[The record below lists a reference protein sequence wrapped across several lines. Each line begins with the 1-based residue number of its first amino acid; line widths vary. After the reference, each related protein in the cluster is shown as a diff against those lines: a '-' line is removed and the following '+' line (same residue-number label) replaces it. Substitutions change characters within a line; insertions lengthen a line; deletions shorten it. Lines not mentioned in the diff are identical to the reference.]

1 VTEGSRP
8 ALESRIRDLRDRA
21 AALAAAQHAQPAT
34 TTHAIERATLRMLGV
49 NGVDRDGNPL
59 AAVVVERLAE
69 GGPQELGGGVAL
81 PLAAAASAR
90 GIGVQE
96 AALEVAGGAIDL
108 ALEAQFLQHP
118 DRRAAAE
125 ELLEDWTAEAFQRVD
140 ANRTA
145 RREISDALGLRDHPW
160 LCARI
165 DGFALDQAI
174 AEAREFVAAGADA
187 LIVRVPRGR
196 ELVVGTGEPG
206 VERTE
211 REMDPPP
218 AGSQRGLAELR
229 VVLDEI
235 AAERGA
241 YLSLATTTD
250 GLAAPE
256 QAVVAAFERI
266 DIVFADP
273 FDEIALGIDAQR
285 AFTDHAAALRLLG
298 RSGTTVVLGPGPL
311 LAGPELARGEALTSV
326 TRIGRSI
333 AAQAMSVA
341 WAEAANVPRGSVLA
355 SAPFEAPF
363 EAISGGS
370 DPGAEGALLL
380 AGLTVRK
387 LLHEGHG
394 LVIAEPWG
402 VDHEAWQ
409 LALPLSLLGAG
420 DAALVVHQGPPAE
433 FRARSESARSGAAL
447 ARVLGAVLPAGA
459 RTAPLPLAD
468 EVLTMATELATVAI
482 ATLELAAH
490 EGWESLVATSALTDG
505 RAPGQEPGRLGR
517 AGLVPAPVYAGP
529 LGVGGTVEGG

>member
-1 VTEGSRP
+1 VREGSRRELDG
-8 ALESRIRDLRDRA
+8 AIRDLRERA

-69 GGPQELGGGVAL
+69 GGPQELGGGIGL
-81 PLAAAASAR
+81 PLAATASAR
-90 GIGVQE
+90 GIGIQE
-96 AALEVAGGAIDL
+96 AAVGVATGAIDL
-108 ALEAQFLQHP
+108 AIEAQFLQHP

-145 RREISDALGLRDHPW
+145 RREISDALGLRDYPW

-165 DGFALDQAI
+165 EGFALDQAI

-206 VERTE
+206 VERME

-218 AGSQRGLAELR
+218 AGSQRGLADLR

-235 AAERGA
+235 AAERGG
-241 YLSLATTTD
+241 YLSLASTTD

-273 FDEIALGIDAQR
+273 FDEIAVGIDAQR
-285 AFTDHAAALRLLG
+285 TFTDHAAALRLLG
-298 RSGTTVVLGPGPL
+298 RSGTTVVVGPGPV
-311 LAGPELARGEALTSV
+311 LAGPELGRGEALTSV

-341 WAEAANVPRGSVLA
+341 WADAAGMAPGLVLA

-363 EAISGGS
+363 EAISGGN

-380 AGLTVRK
+380 AGLTVRRM
-387 LLHEGHG
+387 LHEGHG
-394 LVIAEPWG
+394 LVISEPWG
-402 VDHEAWQ
+402 VGSAAWQ
-409 LALPLSLLGAG
+409 LALPLSLVGAG
-420 DAALVVHQGPPAE
+420 DAHLVVHRGPPAE
-433 FRARSESARSGAAL
+433 FRARADGARSGAAL
-447 ARVLGAVLPAGA
+447 ARVLAEVLPAGKPSA
-459 RTAPLPLAD
+459 SLPLAD
-468 EVLTMATELATVAI
+468 EVLAMATELATVAI
-482 ATLELAAH
+482 ATLELAER
-490 EGWESLVATSALTDG
+490 EGWESLVATAELTATG
-505 RAPGQEPGRLGR
+505 GSGNQPRRLGR
-517 AGLVPAPVYAGP
+517 AGIVPAPVYAGP
-529 LGVGGTVEGG
+529 LGVGGTVKGG

>member
-1 VTEGSRP
+1 M
-8 ALESRIRDLRDRA
+8 
-21 AALAAAQHAQPAT
+21 
-34 TTHAIERATLRMLGV
+34 TTHAVERATLRMLGV
-49 NGVDRDGNPL
+49 NGVDQDGNPL
-59 AAVVVERLAE
+59 AAVVVERLSG
-69 GGPQELGGGVAL
+69 GGPLELGGGVAL

-108 ALEAQFLQHP
+108 RLEAEFLQHP

-125 ELLEDWTAEAFQRVD
+125 GLLGFWTAEAFERVD

-145 RREISDALGLRDHPW
+145 RHEIRDALGLREHPW

-165 DGFALDQAI
+165 DGFTLDQAI
-174 AEAREFVAAGADA
+174 AEAREFVGSGADV
-187 LIVRVPRGR
+187 LLVRVPRGR

-206 VERTE
+206 GEGGE

-218 AGSQRGLAELR
+218 AGSQRGLAGLR

-285 AFTDHAAALRLLG
+285 AFTDHAAALRLLA
-298 RSGTTVVLGPGPL
+298 RSETTVVLGPGPL
-311 LAGPELARGEALTSV
+311 LAGPELARGETLTSV

-333 AAQAMSVA
+333 AAQAMAVA
-341 WAEAANVPRGSVLA
+341 WAETAGVAPGLVLA

-363 EAISGGS
+363 EAPFDAIAGAN

-380 AGLTVRK
+380 AELTVRK
-387 LLHEGHG
+387 MLHEGHG
-394 LVIAEPWG
+394 LVIREPWG
-402 VDHEAWQ
+402 VGPEAWQ

-420 DAALVVHQGPPAE
+420 ATHLVVHRGPPSE
-433 FRARSESARSGAAL
+433 FRARADGSRTGAAL
-447 ARVLGAVLPAGA
+447 ARVLAQVLPGGEPA
-459 RTAPLPLAD
+459 APLPLAG
-468 EVLTMATELATVAI
+468 EVMALATELATVAI
-482 ATLELAAH
+482 ATLELAQR
-490 EGWESLVATSALTDG
+490 EGWESLVATSELTAIAG
-505 RAPGQEPGRLGR
+505 PGHEPARLGQ
-517 AGLVPAPVYAGP
+517 AGLVPARVYAGP
-529 LGVGGTVEGG
+529 LGLGGTVEGG